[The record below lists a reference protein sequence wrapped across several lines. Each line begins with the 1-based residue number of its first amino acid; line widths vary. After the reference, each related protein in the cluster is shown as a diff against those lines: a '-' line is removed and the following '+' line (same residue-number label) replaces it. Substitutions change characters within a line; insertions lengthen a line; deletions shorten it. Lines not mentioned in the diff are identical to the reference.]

1 MNICQYPNT
10 ILTHITR
17 VLPTVSIPSPSTAT
31 LLTLSTIY
39 IHWVAEVTMAP
50 STSLLLGLT
59 YLFLPAVLGFQV
71 SNLVMSYLAT
81 KIFVPLS

>member
-1 MNICQYPNT
+1 
-10 ILTHITR
+10 
-17 VLPTVSIPSPSTAT
+17 
-31 LLTLSTIY
+31 
-39 IHWVAEVTMAP
+39 MAP

-59 YLFLPAVLGFQV
+59 YLSLPAVLGFQV